1 MKFHKIILALL
12 ALSFFADRPY
22 SQTRYPNQNEGVA
35 TIKNFSFH
43 TGDRMEEVK
52 LGYITLG
59 TPRKDA
65 SGKTS
70 NAVLIMHGTTGSGN
84 GFLSDRFAG
93 QLFGPGQ
100 ILDAN
105 EHFIIL
111 TDAIGHGKSSKPSDG
126 LRMDFP
132 KYNYDDMVDLQYR
145 LLTEHL
151 EVNHLLL
158 VMGTSMG
165 GMNTWVWGYRYPD
178 FMDGLM
184 PLASTPAEIAG
195 RNRMLRKMMVDAI
208 TSDPDW
214 KEGNYTEKFLGHKM
228 AMHSLLVMTSSPYH
242 WQQDYPTREE
252 AEAELERRVMRYYN
266 SIDPNDMIYAF
277 EASRDYN
284 PSLHLEKI
292 KAPLLCINSA
302 DDQVNPPELELTEK
316 VIHRVK
322 NGRFVLLPIS
332 PETIGHSTHSVPAV
346 WGNYLEAFLEEIK
359 NR

>member
-1 MKFHKIILALL
+1 MRVKKINWLGLGLLVLASHAFAQQPYRQYKEGL
-12 ALSFFADRPY
+12 A
-22 SQTRYPNQNEGVA
+22 V
-35 TIKNFSFH
+35 IKDFTFH
-43 TGDRMEEVK
+43 TGDRMEEVNI
-52 LGYITLG
+52 GYITLG
-59 TPRKDA
+59 TPKKDA
-65 SGKTS
+65 GGKTT

-100 ILDAN
+100 LLDAN
-105 EHFIIL
+105 EHYIIL
-111 TDAIGHGKSSKPSDG
+111 TDAIGHGRSSKPSDG
-126 LRMDFP
+126 MRMRFP

-145 LLTEHL
+145 LITEHL
-151 EVNHLLL
+151 GVNHLLL

-165 GMNTWVWGYRYPD
+165 GMNSWVWGYRYPD

-214 KEGNYTEKFLGHKM
+214 MNGNYTEKFLGHKL

-242 WQQDYPTREE
+242 WQKDYPTREE

-266 SIDPNDMIYAF
+266 ALDPNDMIYAF

-292 KAPLLCINSA
+292 KAPLLSINSA

-316 VIHRVK
+316 VIDRVK
-322 NGRFVLLPIS
+322 NGRFILLPIT

-346 WGNYLEAFLEEIK
+346 WGKHLEEFLNQIK
-359 NR
+359 QP